1 MTMKLIKHLI
11 ILIALSHLS
20 MGQKGINFI
29 KTSNFNAAV
38 NAAKQQNKLLFVEA
52 YAPDCHVCMSF
63 KGTFAQPQVGNV
75 YNSHFINIQLD
86 VNNPDNLAI
95 LKKYKIIINA
105 TPTFIFFEPKTMKV
119 VQVKAFGEKDNSFIS
134 VNLIGQKAAI

>member
-1 MTMKLIKHLI
+1 MKFIKHLI

-20 MGQKGINFI
+20 WGQKGINFI

-52 YAPDCHVCMSF
+52 YAPDCHVCMAF

-75 YNSHFINIQLD
+75 YNTNFINFQLD

-95 LKKYKIIINA
+95 LKKYKIILNA

-119 VQVKAFGEKDNSFIS
+119 LLAKKIIQSLA
-134 VNLIGQKAAI
+134 